1 MAEKST
7 FVKIDR
13 NMVSWRWFQT
23 PNTAHL
29 FLYLVIR
36 ANIKDGAFKKITVK
50 RGQLVTSLQHLANE
64 TGLTVSQVRTALEHL
79 ILTGEIA
86 EDTTHGYRLI
96 TLLNY
101 DKYQTASQADSQANR
116 RQIASSV
123 ADESHQ
129 SKNTRRERIKEDIY
143 IPPAAEEVEA
153 YAQAEGLQLDAQ
165 AFLDYNASRG
175 WKGITDWRPLV
186 RRWAQRTAQA
196 DTQETDSFGRPI
208 RKEFEDA

>member
-36 ANIKDGAFKKITVK
+36 ANIKPAAFRTITVQ
-50 RGQLVTSLQHLANE
+50 RGQLVTSLPHLARD
-64 TGLTVSQVRTALEHL
+64 TGLTIQQVRTALKHL
-79 ILTGEIA
+79 ISTGEIT
-86 EDTTHGYRLI
+86 DRTSHGYRLI

-101 DKYQTASQADSQANR
+101 DKYQTVQQANQQEINR
-116 RQIASSV
+116 KSTDNPT
-123 ADESHQ
+123 ADQHQ

>member
-23 PNTAHL
+23 PATAHL
-29 FLYLVIR
+29 WLYLVIR
-36 ANIKDGAFKKITVK
+36 ANIKPAAFRTITVQ
-50 RGQLVTSLQHLANE
+50 RGQLVTSLQHLAND
-64 TGLTVSQVRTALEHL
+64 TGLTIQQVRTALKHL
-79 ILTGEIA
+79 ISTGEITDRA
-86 EDTTHGYRLI
+86 SHGYRLI

-101 DKYQTASQADSQANR
+101 DKYQTVQQANQQVINR
-116 RQIASSV
+116 KSTDNPT
-123 ADESHQ
+123 ADQHQ